1 VRVSDQSSNIDYLHD
16 LDKKLRAKKESKEK
30 EIENLKEMYDK
41 NIENIKANGEER
53 YNQHVQVNE
62 DRLINASKNY
72 EEKLNQYKENLEET
86 KNNLKSEELAIRDDH
101 SKKMVDLKLQNQST
115 LQDQYLKGKDTQ
127 DFMQSEFKKNTA
139 ELASNFHQ
147 EKNKIENSSRENLNR
162 VITDL
167 NAKSATEE
175 RSYKEKLDN
184 DIRNH
189 KTEIAKQRDDFNGDM
204 TTLSDQHKRL
214 LGEKQSAQNN
224 EIQFLDQHHKN
235 TVLQKEK
242 DFKNR
247 YSSIVDEHNA
257 ILEKLKSQFE
267 ADAKKIFTTTAEQK
281 RIFENKTQDQFY
293 RIETLHP
300 NIFENEK
307 EVIISVPVADYEK
320 DNLQVSA
327 HDRTINMTLS
337 RKFDQNI
344 VSEDGS
350 KNRSNRSEIINKE
363 FSTKELLD
371 HKSIVQKY
379 EDGFMK
385 FKITK
390 R

>member
-1 VRVSDQSSNIDYLHD
+1 LRVSDQSSNIDYLHD
-16 LDKKLRAKKESKEK
+16 LDKKLRAKKESKER
-30 EIENLKEMYDK
+30 EIENLNEMYDK

-62 DRLINASKNY
+62 DRLINATKNY
-72 EEKLNQYKENLEET
+72 EEKLNQYKENLEEA
-86 KNNLKSEELAIRDDH
+86 KNNLKAEELAIRDDH
-101 SKKMVDLKLQNQST
+101 TKKMVDLKIQNQSS

-127 DFMQSEFKKNTA
+127 EFMQSEFKKNTA
-139 ELASNFHQ
+139 ELSNNFHQ
-147 EKNKIENSSRENLNR
+147 EKSKIENQSRENLNH

-167 NAKSATEE
+167 NSKTATEE
-175 RSYKEKLDN
+175 RNYKEKLDN

-189 KTEIAKQRDDFNGDM
+189 KGDLSKKREDFNGEM
-204 TTLSDQHKRL
+204 TNLSEQHKRL
-214 LGEKQSAQNN
+214 LSEKQTAQNN
-224 EIQFLDQHHKN
+224 EKQFLDQHHKN

-242 DFKNR
+242 DFKSR
-247 YSSIVDEHNA
+247 YGTIVNEHNA
-257 ILEKLKSQFE
+257 ILDKLKAQFE

-293 RIETLHP
+293 RIETLNP
-300 NIFENEK
+300 SIIENEK
-307 EVIISVPVADYEK
+307 EVVIAIPVAEYEK
-320 DNLQVSA
+320 DNLQLSA

-344 VSEDGS
+344 VEEDGS

-379 EDGFMK
+379 ENGFMK

>member
-1 VRVSDQSSNIDYLHD
+1 MRVSDQSSNIDYNHD
-16 LDKKLRAKKESKEK
+16 LDKKLRSKKESKER
-30 EIENLKEMYDK
+30 EIENLNEMYDK

-62 DRLINASKNY
+62 DRLKNATKNY
-72 EEKLNQYKENLEET
+72 EEKLNQYKENLEEA
-86 KNNLKSEELAIRDDH
+86 KNNLKAEEFSIRDDH
-101 SKKMVDLKLQNQST
+101 TKKMVDLKIQNQSS

-139 ELASNFHQ
+139 QLAGNFHQ
-147 EKNKIENSSRENLNR
+147 EKNKIENTSRENLNH

-167 NAKSATEE
+167 NTKSTTEE
-175 RSYKEKLDN
+175 RNYKEKLDN

-189 KTEIAKQRDDFNGDM
+189 KVDLSKKRDDFNGEI
-204 TTLSDQHKRL
+204 TSISEQHKRL
-214 LGEKQSAQNN
+214 LGEKQTAQNN
-224 EIQFLDQHHKN
+224 EIKFLDQHHQN

-257 ILEKLKSQFE
+257 ILDKLKIQFE

-281 RIFENKTQDQFY
+281 RVFENKTQDQFY
-293 RIETLHP
+293 RIEKLNP

-307 EVIISVPVADYEK
+307 EVVISIPVADYEK

-337 RKFDQNI
+337 RKFDQNV